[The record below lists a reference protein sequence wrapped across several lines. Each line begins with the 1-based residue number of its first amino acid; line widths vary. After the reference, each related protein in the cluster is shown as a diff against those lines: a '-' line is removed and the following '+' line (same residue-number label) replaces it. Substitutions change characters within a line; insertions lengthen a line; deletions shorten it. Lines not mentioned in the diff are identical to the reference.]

1 MELNAPLDFCH
12 LQLLQHS
19 ILIASALAR
28 DVEKIKMIKL
38 IQCENKLTR
47 ISTEIVA
54 ENILLEWLFL
64 EQKFSGAIQCWSTKQ
79 PVTYF
84 GLLLPELLKESQ
96 IFIVFSSCLTQ
107 VSHYLWCL
115 GYARLDG
122 FVPALMGLNQLLK
135 IMEYR

>member
-1 MELNAPLDFCH
+1 MMELNAPLDFCH

-28 DVEKIKMIKL
+28 DVGKIKMIKL

-64 EQKFSGAIQCWSTKQ
+64 EQKFSGAIQC
-79 PVTYF
+79 
-84 GLLLPELLKESQ
+84 
-96 IFIVFSSCLTQ
+96 
-107 VSHYLWCL
+107 
-115 GYARLDG
+115 
-122 FVPALMGLNQLLK
+122 
-135 IMEYR
+135 